1 MTLKYWR
8 DPIGIYPLDHLTLRN
23 SWSGY
28 VARFLNPD
36 PDSDHKMSLSKP
48 IFRLTLYNSY
58 PLSDLGSASDTWF
71 GSPLPCHRKVK
82 IRTPR

>member
-1 MTLKYWR
+1 MTLKYWQ

-36 PDSDHKMSLSKP
+36 PYSD
-48 IFRLTLYNSY
+48 
-58 PLSDLGSASDTWF
+58 PLQFIPVLRSGF
-71 GSPLPCHRKVK
+71 
-82 IRTPR
+82 